1 MIICDRGGIR
11 RRVVEVFGN
20 RRGEPALRKKNT
32 INDDL
37 VSEAASVLSKLSCD
51 YAEVRISAGA
61 TSTIILS
68 DESVDTMSSGES
80 IRGSVRVLNNGSW
93 GFVSFN
99 DLKGFERFAKRGVAI
114 SSMIEREQKTGIV
127 AYKPIRFRYE
137 TPVVRDFSQIS
148 LEEKFNLADRYNRI
162 LRSSKSIQTT
172 RSTYMDLSSQYL
184 YMNSEGSQVIYDKSF
199 CGVSCNSV
207 AREGNVIQPFGD
219 SIAGYGGF
227 EIVENREA
235 MAERVNKVAIDLLRA
250 EPVDGGKYTI
260 VIDQKLAGVFIH
272 EAFGH
277 LSEADFIYENDR
289 MRELMELGRHFGPEE
304 LNVIDN
310 GSIPGLPGFIPF
322 DDEGVMPEETY
333 LIKDGLLKGRLHS
346 RETSFKMKEKPTGN
360 ARAISTLSEP
370 IVRMTN
376 TYVANGN
383 RSREELFDAAGDGIY
398 AVDVIGGQTNLEMFT
413 FSAGYGYR
421 IKNGRITSML
431 RDIVLSGNVFQTL
444 KNVRMIGDDK
454 KMYGGLGGCGK
465 GGQGPL
471 PVSFGGPH
479 VLIEDVLI
487 GGKQT

>member
-1 MIICDRGGIR
+1 M
-11 RRVVEVFGN
+11 
-20 RRGEPALRKKNT
+20 NT
-32 INDDL
+32 ITDDL
-37 VSEAASVLSKLSCD
+37 VTEVNSVLSKLSCD
-51 YAEVRISAGA
+51 YAEVRISAGTTTA
-61 TSTIILS
+61 IILS

-99 DLKGFERFAKRGVAI
+99 DLREFERFAERGVEI
-114 SSMIEREQKTGIV
+114 SSRIEREQKTGII
-127 AYKPIRFRYE
+127 AYKPIRFRYK
-137 TPVVRDFSQIS
+137 TPVVKDFSQIP
-148 LEEKFNLADRYNRI
+148 LDEKFNLTDRYNRI

-172 RSTYMDLSSQYL
+172 RTTYMDLESQYL
-184 YMNSEGSQVIYDKSF
+184 YVNSEGSQVIYDKSF
-199 CGVSCNSV
+199 CGVSFNSV
-207 AREGNVIQPFGD
+207 AKEGNVVQPFGD

-227 EIVENREA
+227 DIVENRED
-235 MAERVNKVAIDLLRA
+235 MAERVNKVAIDLLKA
-250 EPVDGGKYTI
+250 EPVDGGKYNI

-289 MRELMELGRHFGPEE
+289 MRKIMELGRHFGPEE
-304 LNVIDN
+304 LNVVDD
-310 GSIPGLPGFIPF
+310 GSMPELPGFIPF
-322 DDEGVMPEETY
+322 DDEGITPEKTF
-333 LIKDGLLKGRLHS
+333 LIKNGLLTGRLHS

-360 ARAISTLSEP
+360 ARAISTLNEP

-383 RSREELFDAAGDGIY
+383 RSREEIFDEAGDGIY

-413 FSAGYGYR
+413 FSAGYGYK
-421 IKNGRITSML
+421 IKHGRIETML

-444 KNVRMIGDDK
+444 KNIKMIGDDK
-454 KMYGGLGGCGK
+454 RMYGGLGGCGK

-479 VLIEDVLI
+479 ILIGDVLI
-487 GGKQT
+487 GGKQI

>member
-1 MIICDRGGIR
+1 M
-11 RRVVEVFGN
+11 
-20 RRGEPALRKKNT
+20 NT
-32 INDDL
+32 ITDDL
-37 VSEAASVLSKLSCD
+37 VTEVDSVLSKLSCD
-51 YAEVRISAGA
+51 YAEVRISAGTTTA
-61 TSTIILS
+61 IILS

-99 DLKGFERFAKRGVAI
+99 DLREFERFAKRGVEI
-114 SSMIEREQKTGIV
+114 SSRIEREQKTGII
-127 AYKPIRFRYE
+127 AYKPIRFRYK
-137 TPVVRDFSQIS
+137 TPVVKDFSQIP
-148 LEEKFNLADRYNRI
+148 LDEKFNLTDRYNRI

-172 RSTYMDLSSQYL
+172 RTTYMDLESQYL
-184 YMNSEGSQVIYDKSF
+184 YVNSEGSQVIYDKSF
-199 CGVSCNSV
+199 CGISFNSV
-207 AREGNVIQPFGD
+207 AKEGNVVQPFGD

-227 EIVENREA
+227 DIVENRED
-235 MAERVNKVAIDLLRA
+235 MAERVNKVAIDLLKA
-250 EPVDGGKYTI
+250 EPVDGGKYNI

-289 MRELMELGRHFGPEE
+289 MRKIMELGRHFGPEE
-304 LNVIDN
+304 LNVVDD
-310 GSIPGLPGFIPF
+310 GSMPELPGFIPF
-322 DDEGVMPEETY
+322 DDEGITPEKTF
-333 LIKDGLLKGRLHS
+333 LIKNGLLTGRLHS

-360 ARAISTLSEP
+360 ARAISPLSEP

-383 RSREELFDAAGDGIY
+383 RSREEIFDAAGDGIY

-413 FSAGYGYR
+413 FSAGYGYK
-421 IKNGRITSML
+421 IKHGRIETML

-444 KNVRMIGDDK
+444 KNIKMIGDDK
-454 KMYGGLGGCGK
+454 RMYGGLGGCGK

-479 VLIEDVLI
+479 ILIGDVLI